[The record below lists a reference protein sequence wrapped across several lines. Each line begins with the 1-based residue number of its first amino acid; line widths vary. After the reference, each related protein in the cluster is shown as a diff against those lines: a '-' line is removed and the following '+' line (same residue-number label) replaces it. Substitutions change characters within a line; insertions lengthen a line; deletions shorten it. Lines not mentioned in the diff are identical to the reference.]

1 MGALLFLTESLNCP
15 LHLPLIHLVMDRTE
29 ELLDPHGHLPAF
41 PLLLLGCP
49 APQGRR
55 GVVAVP
61 PGNVLQG
68 VPPHVQPLGF
78 TLGTPGFGRSTG
90 GTGGRFSMYEFETGV
105 YACPQTPRREQP
117 SFSRQAATWVLRTAP
132 RIGLPRPSRLFLTR
146 YSAPYGNAPTS
157 SG

>member
-1 MGALLFLTESLNCP
+1 
-15 LHLPLIHLVMDRTE
+15 VMDRTE

-61 PGNVLQG
+61 PENVLQG